1 MERAARLLIA
11 MSYCLCLAS
20 HSFTLCRLW
29 GRREI
34 ANGLLSAL
42 LLFFGLAAAKAF
54 YVMHYSQKWAAFAT
68 VPTLKV
74 KPIALFAIGL
84 AAFAMATYS
93 AALSLNGLLPNGNV
107 NIPLGLVTL
116 LATLLY
122 LLLLVAAFSKMKK

>member
-11 MSYCLCLAS
+11 VSYCLCLAS
-20 HSFTLCRLW
+20 HSFTLCLLW

-54 YVMHYSQKWAAFAT
+54 YVMHYSKKRAAFAT

-74 KPIALFAIGL
+74 KPIALFAMGL
-84 AAFAMATYS
+84 VTFVMATYS
-93 AALSLNGLLPNGNV
+93 ATLSLNGILPNGHG

-116 LATLLY
+116 FSALLY
-122 LLLLVAAFSKMKK
+122 LLLLVAAFSKVKK

>member
-11 MSYCLCLAS
+11 VGYCLCLAS
-20 HSFTLCRLW
+20 HSFTLCLLW

-54 YVMHYSQKWAAFAT
+54 YVMHYSQKRAAFAT

-74 KPIALFAIGL
+74 KPIALFAMGL
-84 AAFAMATYS
+84 VTLAIATYS
-93 AALSLNGLLPNGNV
+93 AALSLNGILPNGDV
-107 NIPLGLVTL
+107 ISPSGMFTS
-116 LATLLY
+116 LAALLY
-122 LLLLVAAFSKMKK
+122 LLLLVAAFSKVKK

>member
-11 MSYCLCLAS
+11 VGYCLCLTS
-20 HSFTLCRLW
+20 HSFTLCLLW

-54 YVMHYSQKWAAFAT
+54 YVMHYSQKRAAFAT

-74 KPIALFAIGL
+74 KPIALFAMGL
-84 AAFAMATYS
+84 VTFATAACSET
-93 AALSLNGLLPNGNV
+93 LSLNGILPNGNV
-107 NIPLGLVTL
+107 NIPLGLITL
-116 LATLLY
+116 LAALLY
-122 LLLLVAAFSKMKK
+122 LLLLVAAFSKVKK